1 MTEKITDEMVV
12 DFAST
17 LSQGKAVEQAHRVI
31 GEIAREADEPLTP
44 DIDPDRTR
52 ETTRTGFSRMRT
64 EWRPG
69 EAAEVAGIVQ
79 QAQGIIRRT
88 FPDAFLVM
96 NELWM
101 LVREPVVNET
111 TGEVVTDLFGWPEWK
126 KWPSGAYIEDFSK
139 LTNRER
145 DDFLHR
151 ITTNLLEWEQK
162 ASTLWLESML
172 AKGRWEE
179 SMATGF
185 VAPTGRATVEER
197 TQRGRAYAAEDRY
210 HAIFRASVSRSAEA
224 LVKSLE
230 RIGQRLKDSL
240 TA

>member
-1 MTEKITDEMVV
+1 MNSAEDVAE
-12 DFAST
+12 FAQF
-17 LSQGKAVEQAHRVI
+17 LSDTQAVKQANRVI
-31 GEIAREADEPLTP
+31 NGLAHEADKPLAV

-52 ETTRTGFSRMRT
+52 ETATAGFSRMRT

-69 EAAEVAGIVQ
+69 EGAEVAGIVQ
-79 QAQGIIRRT
+79 QAQGIIYRA
-88 FPDAFLVM
+88 FPDAYLVM

-101 LVREPVVNET
+101 LVREPVVDQS
-111 TGEVVTDLFGWPEWK
+111 TGEIQTNLFGWPEWQK
-126 KWPSGAYIEDFSK
+126 HPSGAYVEDYTR
-139 LTNRER
+139 LANREK
-145 DDFLHR
+145 DDFLLR
-151 ITTNLLEWEQK
+151 ITTGLLEWEQK

-179 SMATGF
+179 SMASGF
-185 VAPTGRATVEER
+185 VSPTGRVTVEER

-210 HAIFRASVSRSAEA
+210 HAIFRAAVSRSADS
-224 LVKSLE
+224 LIRSLE